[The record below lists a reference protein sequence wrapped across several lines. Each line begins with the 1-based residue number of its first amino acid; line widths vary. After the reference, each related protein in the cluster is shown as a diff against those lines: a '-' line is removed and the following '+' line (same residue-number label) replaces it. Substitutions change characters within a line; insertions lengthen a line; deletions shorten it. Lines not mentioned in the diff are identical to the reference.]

1 LKKSSFLLLVFIFSV
16 GGCEI
21 FNAPMKGFIEKATR
35 QPFDPN
41 EGPSTDLSGNRS
53 VLGLHTIITPHFVNT
68 GDNSAGYHF
77 VAIDPFISPMTT
89 IIHIPINDIPE
100 YDGPLSMDIDVTNS
114 SFSANAVVTAE
125 LNPEGDSAIVT
136 IDRFSRGDL
145 FNLILNLCSDN
156 EIIDSYSLPRIE
168 ARCRDSA
175 LVIIA
180 VNAPAESAL
189 VPAFHPNDGITSYAI
204 TPIAPGTESISIN
217 AARRSPYSAITLNG
231 SSINGNIA
239 NQAITLTPGA
249 NLITIQVMADSGET
263 REYAISAYGQA
274 AAH

>member
-1 LKKSSFLLLVFIFSV
+1 MTSV
-16 GGCEI
+16 GDCEK
-21 FNAPMKGFIEKATR
+21 FNAPMKGFYRKGYQAAFRCAGR
-35 QPFDPN
+35 QAQRRAEDGSVWKQIRAGSPHYYNPSLCQHWRQACRQQNCRLSFCSHRPF
-41 EGPSTDLSGNRS
+41 
-53 VLGLHTIITPHFVNT
+53 
-68 GDNSAGYHF
+68 Y
-77 VAIDPFISPMTT
+77 IS
-89 IIHIPINDIPE
+89 
-100 YDGPLSMDIDVTNS
+100 NS